1 MTDGLIL
8 AGKVLIAL
16 LSLFSFGFFHY
27 ILCTVIAQRPWN
39 RRAMIRHSIVMMVET
54 FLTKVLNAYFNSGT
68 MLALAA
74 VIILA
79 YWVYEARGRQ
89 WLSLTLRFLFGI
101 FGMELFCSVL
111 LYGVSWLFG
120 IPAESIFLINVSDFL
135 NVTLLAWTVVLTNL
149 GSLSVT
155 LLVIV
160 FRKIKGRLFGHV
172 PGTKNRSLGIYVRL
186 ILLMI
191 IGIAMITV
199 TASVM
204 IDAIRSGLFI
214 EMFFS
219 YIILMVFSCVFMGIC
234 LSYFVQDVRYLQQLR
249 RNETLEQQQ
258 AMNASLLTSLRS
270 FRHNTVNMLYGF
282 EGAILSGDTGTIRQ
296 YYREMTEKCAL
307 VNNENI
313 VALER
318 IANPAVSAL
327 LLRSVEHARQ
337 ESLPMNLY
345 VQGGLRFS
353 RTMPDSDLCEVLGV
367 LLDNAIE
374 AAVQAKVR
382 YVSVE
387 LRNIDDALEIIVKN
401 TYAGQVTE
409 AQLLHP
415 KSTTK
420 PGHSGHGLC
429 SVYDILS
436 RNKDAFINWQVGSQY
451 VSAQL
456 LIHA

>member
-1 MTDGLIL
+1 MTDGLML
-8 AGKVLIAL
+8 AGKVLLAL

-68 MLALAA
+68 MLALVA
-74 VIILA
+74 VIVLA
-79 YWVYEARGRQ
+79 YWVYEARGRR

-111 LYGVSWLFG
+111 LYGASWLFG
-120 IPAESIFLINVSDFL
+120 IPAESIFLITVSDFL

-149 GSLSVT
+149 ASLSMT
-155 LLVIV
+155 LVVIV
-160 FRKIKGRLFGHV
+160 IRKIRELLFGRV
-172 PGTKNRSLGIYVRL
+172 PRQKNRSLGIYVRL
-186 ILLMI
+186 ILMLT

-204 IDAIRSGLFI
+204 INAIRSGLFI

-219 YIILMVFSCVFMGIC
+219 YIVLMVSSCVFMGVC

-282 EGAILSGDTGTIRQ
+282 EGAILNGDTGTIKQ

-327 LLRSVEHARQ
+327 LLRSVERARQ

-345 VQGGLRFS
+345 VQGGLRFG

-387 LRNIDDALEIIVKN
+387 LRNVDDALEIIVKN
-401 TYAGQVTE
+401 TYTGQVTE

-415 KSTTK
+415 QSTTK
-420 PGHSGHGLC
+420 IGHSGHGLC
-429 SVYDILS
+429 SVYDILA
-436 RNKDAFINWQVGSQY
+436 RNKNAFINWQVGSQY

>member
-1 MTDGLIL
+1 
-8 AGKVLIAL
+8 
-16 LSLFSFGFFHY
+16 
-27 ILCTVIAQRPWN
+27 
-39 RRAMIRHSIVMMVET
+39 MI
-54 FLTKVLNAYFNSGT
+54 N
-68 MLALAA
+68 
-74 VIILA
+74 
-79 YWVYEARGRQ
+79 
-89 WLSLTLRFLFGI
+89 
-101 FGMELFCSVL
+101 
-111 LYGVSWLFG
+111 
-120 IPAESIFLINVSDFL
+120 
-135 NVTLLAWTVVLTNL
+135 
-149 GSLSVT
+149 
-155 LLVIV
+155 
-160 FRKIKGRLFGHV
+160 
-172 PGTKNRSLGIYVRL
+172 
-186 ILLMI
+186 
-191 IGIAMITV
+191 
-199 TASVM
+199 
-204 IDAIRSGLFI
+204 AIRSGLFI

-270 FRHNTVNMLYGF
+270 SRPNTVNMLYGF

-367 LLDNAIE
+367 LLDNALE

-429 SVYDILS
+429 SVYDIRT
-436 RNKDAFINWQVGSQY
+436 RNKDAFINGQVGSQY

>member
-8 AGKVLIAL
+8 AGKVLLAL
-16 LSLFSFGFFHY
+16 LGLFSFGFFHY

-39 RRAMIRHSIVMMVET
+39 RRAIIRHSIIMMAET
-54 FLTKVLNAYFNSGT
+54 FLTKVLNAYFNNGT
-68 MLALAA
+68 LLALAA

-79 YWVYEARGRQ
+79 YWVYEARGRL

-111 LYGVSWLFG
+111 LYGASWLFG
-120 IPAESIFLINVSDFL
+120 IPAESMFLINASDFL
-135 NVTLLAWTVVLTNL
+135 NVTLLAWTVALTNL
-149 GSLSVT
+149 ASLSMT
-155 LLVIV
+155 LVVIV
-160 FRKIKGRLFGHV
+160 IRKIRELLFGRV
-172 PGTKNRSLGIYVRL
+172 PRRKNRSLGIYVRL
-186 ILLMI
+186 ILMLT

-204 IDAIRSGLFI
+204 INAIRSGLFI
-214 EMFFS
+214 ETFFS
-219 YIILMVFSCVFMGIC
+219 YIVLMVFSCVFLAVC

-282 EGAILSGDTGTIRQ
+282 EGAILSGDTGTLRQ

-327 LLRSVEHARQ
+327 LLRSVERARQ

-353 RTMPDSDLCEVLGV
+353 RTMTDSDLCEVLGV

-374 AAVQAKVR
+374 AAVQSRVR

-387 LRNIDDALEIIVKN
+387 LRNVDDALEIIVKN

-409 AQLLHP
+409 SQLLHP

-420 PGHSGHGLC
+420 PGHSGHGLR